1 MRLLVL
7 LLTAAALLAV
17 GPWGQISA
25 QRLTSPEEVAR
36 VEVIKKALPAVV
48 RIQGIPLTGEGPVV
62 GTGFFIS
69 PGRLVTNYHVVQGM
83 ADLTLRLYD
92 GRTFPA
98 ERFAVDPGIDL
109 ALLQVRGVVAP
120 AQLRFGK
127 SEGLPV
133 GAGVVVVGNPFGQP
147 FLASYGI
154 LAGRGALEAQSQD
167 PTVGQEV
174 GEYLFTDAPL
184 TVGNSGSPLL
194 NLQGEVVGV
203 ISDVVGGPGGVGGIG
218 VAIPSELVAQSV
230 EDLQRYGIPQR
241 GWLGASLLSLDE
253 LPPVLLRAVGLT
265 TAQGA
270 MVDRVEPGGPAARAG
285 LWGAQR
291 DTQGRLVELG
301 DVILAVNGR
310 PVRGK
315 AEVIQLLARYRP
327 GDKVRLTLWR
337 KGRRIEAVLT
347 MVARPR
353 SAP

>member
-1 MRLLVL
+1 MRLFAFL
-7 LLTAAALLAV
+7 LLGSSALFAL
-17 GPWGQISA
+17 S

-48 RIQGIPLTGEGPVV
+48 RLQGAPLTGEGPVM

-69 PGRLVTNYHVVQGM
+69 PGRLVTNYHVVRDL
-83 ADLTLRLYD
+83 ADLTIRLQD
-92 GRTFPA
+92 GRTFPV
-98 ERFAVDPGIDL
+98 ERFAIDPGIDL

-120 AQLRFGK
+120 AQLRFGR
-127 SEGLPV
+127 SEGLPL

-154 LAGRGALEAQSQD
+154 LSGRGPLEAQTLD

-194 NLQGEVVGV
+194 NLQGEVIGV

-218 VAIPSELVAQSV
+218 VAIPAELVAQSV

-265 TAQGA
+265 TTQGA
-270 MVDRVEPGGPAARAG
+270 MVDKVEPGGPAARSG
-285 LWGAQR
+285 LRGAQR
-291 DTQGRLVELG
+291 DAQGRLLSLG
-301 DVILAVNGR
+301 DVILAVNGK
-310 PVRGK
+310 PVRNK
-315 AEVIQLLARYRP
+315 AEVVQLLARYRP

-337 KGRRIEAVLT
+337 EGRRLEVTLT
-347 MVARPR
+347 MMARPR
-353 SAP
+353 FAP

>member
-1 MRLLVL
+1 MRLFAFL
-7 LLTAAALLAV
+7 LLGSSALFAL
-17 GPWGQISA
+17 S

-48 RIQGIPLTGEGPVV
+48 RIQGAPLTGEGPVV

-69 PGRLVTNYHVVQGM
+69 PGRLVTNYHVVRDL
-83 ADLTLRLYD
+83 ADLTIRLRD

-98 ERFAVDPGIDL
+98 ERFAIDPGIDL

-120 AQLRFGK
+120 AQLRFGR
-127 SEGLPV
+127 SEGLPL

-154 LAGRGALEAQSQD
+154 LSGRGPLEAQTLD

-194 NLQGEVVGV
+194 NLQGEVIGV

-218 VAIPSELVAQSV
+218 VAIPAELVAQSV

-265 TAQGA
+265 TTQGA
-270 MVDRVEPGGPAARAG
+270 MVDKVEPGGPAARSG
-285 LWGAQR
+285 LRGAQR
-291 DTQGRLVELG
+291 DAQGRLLSLG
-301 DVILAVNGR
+301 DVILAVNGK
-310 PVRGK
+310 PVRNK
-315 AEVIQLLARYRP
+315 AEVVQLLARYRP

-337 KGRRIEAVLT
+337 EGRRLEVTLT
-347 MVARPR
+347 MMARPR
-353 SAP
+353 FAP